1 MKFSTMLLIMFGVMF
16 WISRIVVA
24 IVTQMGIDLVGIV
37 SWNLTYEIILIF
49 VTVVCLILIA
59 KRKII
64 GSILYLI
71 LYGYYFGTDI
81 LNRVGQLSQEGGMT
95 FENISNLFIACIGIA
110 LAIAILVDAITL
122 KAKKGKPKKQ
132 KTDWFYGNKDF
143 DRKFD
148 ERADRNE
155 YKL

>member
-1 MKFSTMLLIMFGVMF
+1 MGFSTMLLIMFGVMF
-16 WISRIVVA
+16 WISRIAVA
-24 IVTQMGIDLVGIV
+24 IVTQMGTDLVGIV

-49 VTVVCLILIA
+49 VTVVCLILVA
-59 KRKII
+59 KRKMI

-71 LYGYYFGTDI
+71 SYVYYFGTDI
-81 LNRVGQLSQEGGMT
+81 LNRVGQLSQEGGIT
-95 FENISNLFIACIGIA
+95 FENIANVSVACVGIV
-110 LAIAILVDAITL
+110 LAVAILFDAIVL

-143 DRKFD
+143 DRQFD